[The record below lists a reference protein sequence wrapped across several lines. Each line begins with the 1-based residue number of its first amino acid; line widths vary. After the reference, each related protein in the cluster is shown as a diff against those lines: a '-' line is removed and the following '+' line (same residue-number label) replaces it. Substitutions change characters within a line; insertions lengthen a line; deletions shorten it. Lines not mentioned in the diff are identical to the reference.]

1 MIKFRNHIVLV
12 LLVLVCAG
20 GYNGLTWA
28 QSDSRLGGSKL
39 QTSPTPGNQRQARRA
54 SAAGRKVRQRAGE
67 TRTIDVIGRGRIYH
81 DDVAGARDKAIE
93 DALQGV
99 IEQAVSMVVSFE
111 SLVQDFQFLS
121 DQVYDQTDT
130 FIHDYKVLTESK
142 SGLNYRVVVQATV
155 SMNAIRDK
163 LQRIGI
169 LLNHKSVPKVM
180 FFLSEQNI
188 DEPLPRY
195 WWGQTPLGT
204 QLSVTEKALADYMR
218 RKGLIV
224 VDRAAIDRNIKPG
237 PEYVDS
243 ELSDVA
249 AAELGKKFGADLVI
263 VGKAV
268 ARYSGNVTDVN
279 MKSIQATVSTRAIR
293 TDSVMPI
300 ASSQGTMAA
309 AQSDG
314 SAGGTE
320 ALILSASEVARD
332 LARQIVSNWRKDA
345 RQPVLVELIVKGIK
359 EYADF
364 IRFRTHLR
372 NHVRGVRNV
381 YLRSIR
387 TGEAKMD
394 VDVMGNPRML
404 ADELMLQRFENLG
417 VNIFEVSE
425 KVVKLELIPVENND

>member
-1 MIKFRNHIVLV
+1 MIVFRNHIVLV

-39 QTSPTPGNQRQARRA
+39 QTSPAPGNQRQTQRA
-54 SAAGRKVRQRAGE
+54 SAAGREAEQGTGE
-67 TRTIDVIGRGRIYH
+67 TRAIDVIGRGRIYR

-99 IEQAVSMVVSFE
+99 IEQAVGLVVSLE
-111 SLVQDFQFLS
+111 SAVQDFQLLS

-130 FIHDYKVLTESK
+130 FIHDYKVLTEAR
-142 SGLNYRVVVQATV
+142 SGSYYRVLVQATV
-155 SMNAIRDK
+155 SMNVIQDK

-169 LLNHKSVPKVM
+169 LVDHKGVPKIM

-218 RKGLIV
+218 RKGFII
-224 VDRAAIDRNIKPG
+224 VDRTAIGRNIKPG
-237 PEYVDS
+237 PEYVGS

-249 AAELGKKFGADLVI
+249 AAELGKEFGADLVI
-263 VGKAV
+263 MGKAV
-268 ARYSGNVTDVN
+268 ARYSENVTDVD
-279 MKSIQATVSTRAIR
+279 MKFIQATVSTRAIR
-293 TDSVMPI
+293 TDSVMSI

-309 AQSDG
+309 AHSDG

-332 LARQIVSNWRKDA
+332 LARQIVSNWRKDT
-345 RQPVLVELIVKGIK
+345 RQPVQVELIVKGIK

-364 IRFRTHLR
+364 VRFRTHLR

-425 KVVKLELIPVENND
+425 KEVKLELIPAESND